1 MLCTCAR
8 ALLFLWAPRAYV
20 HVPVSACARVRS
32 GLVRMRAH
40 GRVCRA
46 SVVAVMP
53 ALGIWI
59 WAGRW

>member
-1 MLCTCAR
+1 MLCTCAC

-20 HVPVSACARVRS
+20 HAPVSACARVCS